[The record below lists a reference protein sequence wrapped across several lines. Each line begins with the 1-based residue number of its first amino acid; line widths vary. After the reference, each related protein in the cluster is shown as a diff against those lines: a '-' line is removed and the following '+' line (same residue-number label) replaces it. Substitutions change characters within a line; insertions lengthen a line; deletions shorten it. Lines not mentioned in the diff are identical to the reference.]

1 MFWMHF
7 FTGDHVAKTLD
18 PPSSLR
24 ADNLPDVYL
33 RGSSIQVGMIS
44 LKPACPKSIECQAGE
59 ILKSPKKTT
68 TDHSR
73 KRNIFSFR
81 KYKLKKQNI
90 FVFSVIFCISIK
102 QHPIIS
108 PSFAEVISNCKYLE
122 KCLVHLFLSLKIQCY
137 FFLQCIFIFLC
148 FQK

>member
-44 LKPACPKSIECQAGE
+44 SKPACPKSIECQAGE
-59 ILKSPKKTT
+59 ILKSPQ
-68 TDHSR
+68 
-73 KRNIFSFR
+73 
-81 KYKLKKQNI
+81 KKQ
-90 FVFSVIFCISIK
+90 
-102 QHPIIS
+102 QQIILKRETYS
-108 PSFAEVISNCKYLE
+108 
-122 KCLVHLFLSLKIQCY
+122 LSENTS
-137 FFLQCIFIFLC
+137 
-148 FQK
+148 